1 MEQLIEFA
9 GNHTLLVIALF
20 VILGALTWNLLAGG
34 GKNNIPP
41 HEATGLINREEAVV
55 VDVRPIADFN
65 KGHIVN
71 SINLPI
77 NGFKNQI
84 KQLEKHKNK
93 PIIVGCRSGN
103 QSQTACREL
112 RKAGFENVYN
122 LRGGVFAWQSAN
134 LPLSRKKK

>member
-9 GNHTLLVIALF
+9 GNHLMLVIALF
-20 VILGALTWNLLAGG
+20 VISGALAWNLIAGG

-41 HEATGLINREEAVV
+41 HEATVLINREDAVI

-65 KGHIVN
+65 KGHIVH
-71 SINLPI
+71 SVNLPI

-93 PIIVGCRSGN
+93 PVIVSCRSGN
-103 QSQTACREL
+103 QSQMACREL
-112 RKAGFENVYN
+112 RKAGFEKVYN
-122 LRGGVFAWQSAN
+122 LRGGVMAWQNAN
-134 LPLSRKKK
+134 LPLSKKK

>member
-9 GNHTLLVIALF
+9 GNHLLLVIALF
-20 VILGALTWNLLAGG
+20 VISGALAWNLIAGG

-41 HEATGLINREEAVV
+41 SEATVLINR

-65 KGHIVN
+65 KGHIVH

-84 KQLEKHKNK
+84 KQLEKHKST
-93 PIIVGCRSGN
+93 PVIVSCRSGN
-103 QSQTACREL
+103 QSQMACREL
-112 RKAGFENVYN
+112 RKAGFERVYN
-122 LRGGVFAWQSAN
+122 LRGGVMAWQGAN
-134 LPLSRKKK
+134 LPLTRKK